1 MEDHIRNLCRKLIEA
16 DDGGEEFKTIA
27 LDLQTALSKH
37 IVQMRERLQDYP
49 LAKERRSID
58 G

>member
-1 MEDHIRNLCRKLIEA
+1 MEDHIRNLCQQLIEA

-27 LDLQTALSKH
+27 AELQDALSKH
-37 IVQMRERLQDYP
+37 IGQIRERLQDYS
-49 LAKERRSID
+49 LARERRSIY

>member
-1 MEDHIRNLCRKLIEA
+1 MEEHIRNLCQKLIEA
-16 DDGGEEFKTIA
+16 DDGSEEFKTIA
-27 LDLQTALSKH
+27 AELQAAMSGH
-37 IVQMRERLQDYP
+37 IGQMRKRLETYP